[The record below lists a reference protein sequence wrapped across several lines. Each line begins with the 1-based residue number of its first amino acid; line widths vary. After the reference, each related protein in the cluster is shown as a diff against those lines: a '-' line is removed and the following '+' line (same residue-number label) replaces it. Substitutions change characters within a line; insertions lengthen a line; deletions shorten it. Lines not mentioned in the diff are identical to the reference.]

1 MNLSQV
7 WKGVGSS
14 SSGGIALK
22 EYLKKIAMTTK
33 YQSVDD
39 DRRISDLMTVSVG
52 GDFPSKELT
61 VPHLYIVVCDWVV
74 TLKKK

>member
-1 MNLSQV
+1 
-7 WKGVGSS
+7 
-14 SSGGIALK
+14 
-22 EYLKKIAMTTK
+22 MTTK